1 MVVLLTAVLVGCAA
15 GSAESAVP
23 GGASDVR
30 LLADELERIHPN
42 PYHAVSRDEF
52 RRQVDEL
59 AARADGLERDELIVG
74 LMRLMGLLGERDG
87 HSGLYTLHT
96 HPQPMHL
103 YPVRVYWFSDGLTVV
118 GGRNVEL
125 GSKLVAIGGVPI
137 DDVVARVRPLIT
149 RDNEWSFRER
159 APYYLVCAEVLH
171 GLGLAPTFTFETPQ
185 GRRDV
190 APAPIAAGQY
200 AAEFPYFWQ
209 APAPPAGVASPLWVR
224 YRGTAQAVTTMQ
236 KGRVVYVAYTQTT
249 DSGDLSQRILRLAR
263 KKPFRRLVVDIR
275 QNGGG
280 NNQKYWPLLD
290 AIKSKVVNRHTRP
303 ALLTGRTTFSAAG
316 NFAADVE
323 RFTRARIVGEP
334 PGGSP
339 SQWGDFTE
347 VALPHV
353 GLEVL
358 VATQYVQS
366 GRPGDTRAALA
377 PAVLVEASS
386 ADWLAGRDPALATAL
401 GQGGTR

>member
-42 PYHAVSRDEF
+42 PYHAVSQDEF

-96 HPQPMHL
+96 HPRPMHL

-171 GLGLAPTFTFETPQ
+171 GLGLAPTFTFET
-185 GRRDV
+185 R
-190 APAPIAAGQY
+190 AGQ
-200 AAEFPYFWQ
+200 ARRRACSDCCRRST
-209 APAPPAGVASPLWVR
+209 PPS
-224 YRGTAQAVTTMQ
+224 
-236 KGRVVYVAYTQTT
+236 
-249 DSGDLSQRILRLAR
+249 S
-263 KKPFRRLVVDIR
+263 
-275 QNGGG
+275 
-280 NNQKYWPLLD
+280 
-290 AIKSKVVNRHTRP
+290 
-303 ALLTGRTTFSAAG
+303 RT
-316 NFAADVE
+316 
-323 RFTRARIVGEP
+323 
-334 PGGSP
+334 
-339 SQWGDFTE
+339 
-347 VALPHV
+347 
-353 GLEVL
+353 
-358 VATQYVQS
+358 S
-366 GRPGDTRAALA
+366 GRPPR
-377 PAVLVEASS
+377 S
-386 ADWLAGRDPALATAL
+386 AGRRGETAL
-401 GQGGTR
+401 GSATAEPRRR

>member
-1 MVVLLTAVLVGCAA
+1 M
-15 GSAESAVP
+15 
-23 GGASDVR
+23 
-30 LLADELERIHPN
+30 ELPR
-42 PYHAVSRDEF
+42 
-52 RRQVDEL
+52 
-59 AARADGLERDELIVG
+59 ARA
-74 LMRLMGLLGERDG
+74 
-87 HSGLYTLHT
+87 HH
-96 HPQPMHL
+96 
-103 YPVRVYWFSDGLTVV
+103 
-118 GGRNVEL
+118 
-125 GSKLVAIGGVPI
+125 
-137 DDVVARVRPLIT
+137 
-149 RDNEWSFRER
+149 
-159 APYYLVCAEVLH
+159 LVCAEVLH

-209 APAPPAGVASPLWVR
+209 APAPPAGVARPLWVR

-280 NNQKYWPLLD
+280 NNQKYWPLLH

-316 NFAADVE
+316 DFAADVE

-347 VALPHV
+347 VGTPARRPRGGSWRPSTCRAGV
-353 GLEVL
+353 P
-358 VATQYVQS
+358 ATHAPRS
-366 GRPGDTRAALA
+366 A

>member
-1 MVVLLTAVLVGCAA
+1 MVVLLTAMLVGCAA

-74 LMRLMGLLGERDG
+74 LMQLMGRLGERDG

-96 HPQPMHL
+96 HPRPMHL

-118 GGRNVEL
+118 GGRNVGL
-125 GSKLVAIGGVPI
+125 GSKLVAIGGMPI
-137 DDVVARVRPLIT
+137 GDVVARVRPLIT

-171 GLGLAPTFTFETPQ
+171 GLGIAPTFTFETPQ

-190 APAPIAAGQY
+190 APTPVAARQY
-200 AAEFPYFWQ
+200 ADEFPYFWQ
-209 APAPPAGVASPLWVR
+209 APAPPASVPRPLWVR

-236 KGRVVYVAYTQTT
+236 KGRVVYVAYTQTI
-249 DSGDLSQRILRLAR
+249 DSGDLSERILRLAR

-303 ALLTGRTTFSAAG
+303 VLLTGRTTFSAAG

-339 SQWGDFTE
+339 SQWGDFAE

-377 PAVLVEASS
+377 PAVLVQASS